1 MKKIPIKLKETP
13 RVKEYN
19 DVLKRVA
26 YLKKTGQIEALKEMI
41 KPIVKMKLSKR
52 AAKTNILIRA
62 MNGMADDIIAMVEKE
77 IKKLTKEVGGLL

>member
-19 DVLKRVA
+19 DVLKRVV
-26 YLKKTGQIEALKEMI
+26 YLKKTGQIEVLKEMI

-52 AAKTNILIRA
+52 AAKTNILIRT